1 MSDLHEA
8 AQCVRPPSATG
19 YATMTVNGIRIA
31 AAVAGGRVYWESKD
45 GGPVHLHVDA
55 SPTLKAL
62 ILRIRSQINS
72 NSEELQEFDA
82 LCQEFG
88 VEPWRW

>member
-45 GGPVHLHVDA
+45 GGPVHLHVD
-55 SPTLKAL
+55 PDPHLLAL
-62 ILRIRSQINS
+62 IQDLRQRWPAEN
-72 NSEELQEFDA
+72 LAEFDEA
-82 LCQEFG
+82 CRG
-88 VEPWRW
+88 RGIEPAKW